1 LTAEDLLQTGY
12 KMRLA
17 IFLLLSFTLHAVLST
32 KPKRP
37 SGFDKEVKDLLA
49 DMATANGY
57 GRFDKCHI
65 VHWDFMA
72 DMIDDYDTGKRT
84 NAEMSTFIDDLAK
97 IHTDASFYQTLTP
110 STKTDL
116 KTLTTTYHTKATAAL
131 VSNDMADLAKA
142 LFNIPSNL
150 YPGNLSNNRSI
161 KNRLDPPK
169 AGSKTVRTSDATK
182 TAKALYKDYQKWGLN
197 IYPDPASPA
206 TRAKSSDIPPG
217 DTSGDYVKVV

>member
-1 LTAEDLLQTGY
+1 
-12 KMRLA
+12 MRFA
-17 IFLLLSFTLHAVLST
+17 IFLLLTFTLQAVLST

-37 SGFDKEVKDLLA
+37 SNFATEVKDLLA
-49 DMATANGY
+49 DMATANWY
-57 GRFDKCHI
+57 GKFDKCHI

-72 DMIDDYDTGKRT
+72 DMIDEYDSGTQTKADMT
-84 NAEMSTFIDDLAK
+84 TFINDLAI
-97 IHTDASFYQTLTP
+97 IHTDASFYKTLTAC
-110 STKTDL
+110 TKTEL
-116 KTLTTTYHTKATAAL
+116 KTLTTTYHSKATAAL
-131 VSNDMADLAKA
+131 GSDDMTELAKA

-169 AGSKTVRTSDATK
+169 KEATTGGRSDDGTQA
-182 TAKALYKDYQKWGLN
+182 AKDLYKDYKGDGLI

-217 DTSGDYVKVV
+217 DASGDYVKVV

>member
-1 LTAEDLLQTGY
+1 MQTGY
-12 KMRLA
+12 KMRFA
-17 IFLLLSFTLHAVLST
+17 IFLLLTFTLQAVLST

-37 SGFDKEVKDLLA
+37 SNFATEVKDLLA

-57 GRFDKCHI
+57 GKFDKCHI

-72 DMIDDYDTGKRT
+72 DMIDEYDRGARSKADMT
-84 NAEMSTFIDDLAK
+84 TFINDLAS
-97 IHTDASFYQTLTP
+97 IHTDASFYKTLTP

-116 KTLTTTYHTKATAAL
+116 STLTTKYQGKATAAL
-131 VSNDMADLAKA
+131 GSNDMTELAKA

-169 AGSKTVRTSDATK
+169 AGSKTVRTDDATQ
-182 TAKALYKDYQKWGLN
+182 TAKDLYRDYKGDGLN

-217 DTSGDYVKVV
+217 DTSGDYVTIV

>member
-1 LTAEDLLQTGY
+1 LQTGY

-37 SGFDKEVKDLLA
+37 SNFATDVKDLLA
-49 DMATANGY
+49 DMASANWY
-57 GRFDKCHI
+57 GKFDKCHI

-72 DMIDDYDTGKRT
+72 KMINEYDSGTRTKQDMII
-84 NAEMSTFIDDLAK
+84 FINDLAK
-97 IHTDASFYQTLTP
+97 IHTDASFYKTLTAC
-110 STKTDL
+110 TKTEL
-116 KTLTTTYHTKATAAL
+116 KTLTTTYHSKATAAL
-131 VSNDMADLAKA
+131 GSNDMTELAKA

-169 AGSKTVRTSDATK
+169 AVSKTVRSDDATQ
-182 TAKALYKDYQKWGLN
+182 TAKALYKKYHGYGLN
-197 IYPDPASPA
+197 IYPDPASPL

-217 DTSGDYVKVV
+217 DASGDYVTIV